1 MKCLIKAVYMS
12 LFQPHFIISN
22 ITNITATTTA
32 DATAI
37 RAANTPPTIDPT
49 LLASSAMVK
58 KVEVCVLFYIIMD
71 N

>member
-1 MKCLIKAVYMS
+1 MS
-12 LFQPHFIISN
+12 LFQPHFIISS
-22 ITNITATTTA
+22 ITNITAITTA

-58 KVEVCVLFYIIMD
+58 KGGSVCIVLYY
-71 N
+71 NG